1 MKKEQNVV
9 VNMVI
14 VLVLAMAFISCA
26 STPKQSGFLTGYYD
40 KLGPAAEGGNSKN
53 WLKPGVDFA
62 KYNKIILENV
72 VYFFADD
79 SEYKGIEP
87 EQLQELSKAF
97 EQEIVNVY
105 KDKYPIVSEPGPDVA
120 RFKIALTGLKQS
132 SPVLS
137 GVTSIIPV
145 GLAVS
150 AVKKGA
156 GGSWTGSGATNA
168 ELIVIDSVSNEIIL
182 VAQGDYAAEFPERF
196 TNYGSAY
203 EAFKFWAKQLRA
215 FTDRV
220 KGEKQPQK

>member
-1 MKKEQNVV
+1 MKKELKIVFK
-9 VNMVI
+9 MVI
-14 VLVLAMAFISCA
+14 MLLLAMAFISCA
-26 STPKQSGFLTGYYD
+26 SVPKESGFLSGYYD
-40 KLGPAAEGGNSKN
+40 KLEPAPAGGGSMN
-53 WLKPGVDFA
+53 WQKPGVDFA

-97 EQEIVNVY
+97 EQEIINVY
-105 KDKYPIVSEPGPDVA
+105 KDKYPIVSEPGPDVI

-132 SPVLS
+132 NPVIS
-137 GVTSIIPV
+137 GVTTVIPI
-145 GLAVS
+145 GLGVS

-156 GGSWTGSGATNA
+156 TGGWTGSGATNA
-168 ELIVIDSVSNEIIL
+168 ELIFIDSVSNEIVS
-182 VAQGDYAAEFPERF
+182 VAQGNYAAGFTERF
-196 TNYGSAY
+196 SKYGSAY

-215 FTDRV
+215 FTDQV